1 MTSLE
6 FVFLS
11 YGFFSFVCAVTT
23 IIIMLLKKKVFNR
36 SSAHYQAQQAAGQY
50 RLVAAGVA

>member
-11 YGFFSFVCAVTT
+11 YGFFTLVCAVTT

-36 SSAHYQAQQAAGQY
+36 SRAHYQTQQSD
-50 RLVAAGVA
+50 

>member
-11 YGFFSFVCAVTT
+11 YGFFTLVCAVTT

-36 SSAHYQAQQAAGQY
+36 SSAHYQTQQSD
-50 RLVAAGVA
+50 